1 MRYGPVE
8 MLVLQT
14 PEPPLGDGIV
24 TALRELVE
32 RDDIRIID
40 AAFVTVSPAGRVRVT
55 EVGDLPASQL
65 ATIDHLVGSVSGLIS
80 DDDLAMLGTTL
91 EPSSSAAV
99 LLLEHRWAPRLE
111 RAVRR
116 AGGSVRLHLRVPRD
130 TVAEVAAVRE
140 TRTG

>member
-55 EVGDLPASQL
+55 EVS
-65 ATIDHLVGSVSGLIS
+65 I
-80 DDDLAMLGTTL
+80 
-91 EPSSSAAV
+91 
-99 LLLEHRWAPRLE
+99 
-111 RAVRR
+111 
-116 AGGSVRLHLRVPRD
+116 
-130 TVAEVAAVRE
+130 VAI
-140 TRTG
+140 

>member
-24 TALRELVE
+24 TALRDLVD
-32 RDDIRIID
+32 RDDVRIID
-40 AAFVTVSPAGRVRVT
+40 AAFVTVSKAGKVRVT
-55 EVGDLPASQL
+55 ELDDLPAGQL
-65 ATIDHLVGSVSGLIS
+65 ATLDQLVGSVSGLIS
-80 DDDLAMLGTTL
+80 DDDLAMLGMTL
-91 EPSSSAAV
+91 DPSSSAAV

-111 RAVRR
+111 RAVRQ

-130 TVAEVAAVRE
+130 TIIEVAAVRE
-140 TRTG
+140 SRTG